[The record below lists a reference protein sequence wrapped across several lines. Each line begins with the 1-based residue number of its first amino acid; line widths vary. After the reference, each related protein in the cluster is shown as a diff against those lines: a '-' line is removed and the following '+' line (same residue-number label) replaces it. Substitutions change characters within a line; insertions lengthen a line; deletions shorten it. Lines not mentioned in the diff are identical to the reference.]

1 MSVKEIQA
9 ASTELTSDDFA
20 DLMNWL
26 DDYQAKLWD
35 KQIDEDLQAGRLDK
49 ILAEVDKEYETG
61 LTEPL

>member
-1 MSVKEIQA
+1 MSVTEIQA
-9 ASTELTSDDFA
+9 AITELTSDDLA
-20 DLMNWL
+20 NLMAWL

-49 ILAEVDKEYETG
+49 VLAEVDKEYETG